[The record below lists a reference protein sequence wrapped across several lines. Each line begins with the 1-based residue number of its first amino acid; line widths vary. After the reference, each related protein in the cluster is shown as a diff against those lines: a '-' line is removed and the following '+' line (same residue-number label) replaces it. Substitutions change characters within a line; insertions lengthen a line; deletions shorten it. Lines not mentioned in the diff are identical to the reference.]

1 MIEKAWLDVAVI
13 RCPVCGR
20 YYVEASWYA
29 VELGADIECGECG
42 TEFNSKKYVI
52 DRLMLEFDINN
63 KGKVQKTRIAE
74 HIKTTRENTNLS

>member
-1 MIEKAWLDVAVI
+1 MSEKAWLDVAVI

-29 VELGADIECGECG
+29 VELGADIECGDCG

-52 DRLMLEFDINN
+52 DRLMLEFEI
-63 KGKVQKTRIAE
+63 GKNGLAQKVEISE
-74 HIKTTRENTNLS
+74 HIKTAAEDTE